1 MTQVRLI
8 SDAINA
14 MGKVLGNG
22 VVYKPADIPNTKVRQ
37 YISTQCLPID
47 MAIGRRGIPCGRI
60 SMIYGPEA
68 CGKTTI
74 AYHVLAEAQ
83 RMGGV
88 AVLYDTEFSFD
99 PDRAEIIGINPEE
112 LILVQDVNMEELFTS
127 LDALIDK
134 VEEGNLPT
142 PVCVVYDSITATK
155 TRSEEERKDKY
166 NNQQPAQQAQVL
178 SKSLRLILNRV
189 VKNNI
194 ALVFLSQMRDNIA
207 GYASDVVPGGR
218 AVKFYSSLMLKVS
231 RVGILKDGEESVGI
245 EGKAK
250 VDKNRLGPPF
260 RTASY
265 TINFAT
271 GLDRVKGYLDA
282 AEQLGVVSKSGGWYE
297 FTEDYRMF
305 GETKFR
311 QKDFGGLCSDKV
323 IETLEKLAFKDV
335 SDDDVLPM

>member
-1 MTQVRLI
+1 MSQVNLI
-8 SDAINA
+8 SDVINV
-14 MGKVLGNG
+14 MEKVLGNG
-22 VVYKPADIPNTKVRQ
+22 VVYNPADLPNTKVRQ

-68 CGKTTI
+68 SGKTTI
-74 AYHVLAEAQ
+74 AYHILAEAQ

-88 AVLYDTEFSFD
+88 AILYDTEFSFD

-112 LILVQDVNMEELFTS
+112 LILIQDINMEEMFIS
-127 LDALIDK
+127 LEALITK
-134 VEEGNLPT
+134 VEEGDIPT

-155 TRSEEERKDKY
+155 TRSEEEKKDKY
-166 NNQQPAQQAQVL
+166 NNQQPAVQAQVL
-178 SKSLRLILNRV
+178 SKSLRLILNQV

-194 ALVFLSQMRDNIA
+194 ALIFLSQMRDNIA

-231 RVGILKDGEESVGI
+231 RSGLLKNGDEVVGI

-250 VDKNRLGPPF
+250 VEKNRLGPPF
-260 RTASY
+260 RVAGY

-271 GLDRVKGYLDA
+271 GIDRVKGYLDA
-282 AEQLGVVSKSGGWYE
+282 AELLGVVKKAGGWYE
-297 FTEDYRMF
+297 FTEDYRKF
-305 GETKFR
+305 GENKFR
-311 QKDFGGLCSDKV
+311 QKDFSDLCTSEL
-323 IETLEKLAFKDV
+323 IEILEGLAFKDV
-335 SDDDVLPM
+335 TNEVLPN